1 MVATGGHRLMGG
13 HMSSVL
19 DRRLSIVEG
28 GPLDRLQ
35 LCLGLMKLQRPLIV
49 RRAVIFAADPNHN
62 VPHSPLPRP
71 RLRTSK
77 GGALK
82 RSTSYPQTSLTG
94 LVHLTEI
101 VHPPPR

>member
-1 MVATGGHRLMGG
+1 MR
-13 HMSSVL
+13 SVL
-19 DRRLSIVEG
+19 DARRLSIVEG

-71 RLRTSK
+71 RLLTSK
-77 GGALK
+77 GGL
-82 RSTSYPQTSLTG
+82 
-94 LVHLTEI
+94 
-101 VHPPPR
+101 